1 MRTWLDF
8 LSLGYLRKI
17 EIRYRLINSFILVSL
32 LPLLISG
39 LLAYRETSR
48 ATQEKVRAYSVQV
61 AKQISQNLMLRME
74 KIEDTSEELVLS
86 TKLQR
91 LLGDYYSGD
100 EASSAAARSGMARV
114 LLDTYGALPYVN
126 QKYIL
131 DRKRQVVDPQV
142 FAPLASSIGRVV
154 EEAPDLNGR
163 AWWTLYDAGHG
174 QKSLAMLREIRL
186 TGNNQSAGVL
196 FIGVRPSYFI
206 SIFDGVDLGYD
217 STIFIVDASDGA
229 VVVQSREG
237 NQSNADPA
245 LQQGIADSLAQQR
258 SSDFIAYTGADRTRY
273 YAAIARLPHTSWWV
287 VSATPSDRLN
297 ADTRSVRD
305 KIIAIGMLCFAVSLL
320 LSALISRSISVP
332 LLRLVSAMRRTGAGD
347 TTVRVE
353 QAGND
358 EIAVLSH
365 KFNEMAGKLQQ
376 NKEDLEQQV
385 ALRTQE
391 LERANRKL
399 EALSATDGLTGVANR
414 RRFDE
419 ALGTEL
425 RRSVRSGHAL
435 ALLMLD
441 VDYFKKYNDRYGH
454 LAGDECLRIVARV
467 LQKSSRRVTDL
478 VARYGGE
485 EFSVIIAES
494 DIEHAL
500 QQAQHICQAIF
511 ELKLPHA
518 DSPFGYITASIGV
531 AVVQAED
538 HTTAEQVVRIADQAL
553 YHAKYQGRN
562 RVVLGS
568 DATSHL

>member
-1 MRTWLDF
+1 MPRRLDF
-8 LSLGYLRKI
+8 LWLGFLRKI

-32 LPLLISG
+32 VPLLISG
-39 LLAYRETSR
+39 LLAYRETTR
-48 ATQEKVRAYSVQV
+48 ATQDKVRAYSVQV

-74 KIEDTSEELVLS
+74 KLEDVSEELALS
-86 TKLQR
+86 DKLQR
-91 LLGDYYSGD
+91 LLANYYSAD
-100 EASSAAARSGMARV
+100 EAASAAARSGVARV
-114 LLDTYGALPYVN
+114 LLDTFGSLPDVN
-126 QKYIL
+126 QKYLL
-131 DRKRQVVDPQV
+131 DRRRQVIDPQI
-142 FAPLASSIGRVV
+142 FAPLASNISRVA
-154 EEAPDLNGR
+154 EEAPDLSGR
-163 AWWTLYDAGHG
+163 AWWTLYNGGHG
-174 QKSLAMLREIRL
+174 QKSVAMLREIRF
-186 TGNNQSAGVL
+186 TGNNRPAGML
-196 FIGVRPSYFI
+196 FVGVRPSYFF
-206 SIFDGVDLGYD
+206 SIFEGVDLGYD
-217 STIFIVDASDGA
+217 SSLFIVDASDGT
-229 VVVQSREG
+229 VVVQGRDTSF
-237 NQSNADPA
+237 SSADPA
-245 LQQGIADSLAQQR
+245 LLEGITASIGQR
-258 SSDFIAYTGADRTRY
+258 RTSDFISYKRADGTRF
-273 YAAIARLPHTSWWV
+273 YAAIAQLPHTSWWV
-287 VSATPSDRLN
+287 VSATPSDKLN

-305 KIIAIGMLCFAVSLL
+305 KIIAIGLLCFAASLV
-320 LSALISRSISVP
+320 LSALIARSISVP
-332 LLRLVSAMRRTGAGD
+332 LQRLVGAMKEAGSGD

-353 QAGND
+353 QAGGD
-358 EIAVLSH
+358 EIAVLSR

-376 NKEDLEQQV
+376 NKEELEEQV
-385 ALRTQE
+385 ALRTRE

-419 ALGTEL
+419 VLANEL

-467 LQKSSRRVTDL
+467 LQKSSRRATDL

-494 DIEHAL
+494 DTAHAL
-500 QQAQHICQAIF
+500 QQAENICQAIF

-531 AVVQAED
+531 ASLLPDEE
-538 HTTAEQVVRIADQAL
+538 TTAEQLLRIADQAL

-568 DATSHL
+568 DATQML